1 MERAVHVNPS
11 ILRKGDSDYI
21 VSDPAKIKKELNW
34 ETSLNF
40 KETVLRCI
48 DL

>member
-21 VSDPAKIKKELNW
+21 VSDPAKIKKELKDIPKRNPK
-34 ETSLNF
+34 T
-40 KETVLRCI
+40 I
-48 DL
+48 